1 MATQRDKKKNKF
13 WKVLSSQ
20 QRELHLS
27 ELKIFSKDKRRRKN
41 SIWWTGQPA
50 PLWMNIFSQSRTLY
64 ICKHIHCMLLMLSFF
79 SLCLIRKIPFKEFIQ
94 NAGRATGSF
103 GRWSIHY
110 LYKQMVVTRKP
121 WLNRCQ
127 ISALKLWTMWLVFF
141 CFFFNLCEIGS
152 YLSSLKLIFH
162 I

>member
-41 SIWWTGQPA
+41 RIWWTGQPA

-94 NAGRATGSF
+94 NAGRAIGSF